1 MAEVA
6 ATVRATQVRGLP
18 EGSLTMKRD
27 NRALSTFRET
37 SPYATPPR
45 VLVMA
50 ADADAAGAVAL
61 AEALDA
67 AGAETEVRL
76 SADPNRADCDH
87 LHPDAVIVAG
97 TRGYRVTRHHPIL
110 EGVLPVVA

>member
-1 MAEVA
+1 
-6 ATVRATQVRGLP
+6 
-18 EGSLTMKRD
+18 MKLD
-27 NRALSTFRET
+27 NRALSSFREA

-67 AGAETEVRL
+67 AGAETEVR
-76 SADPNRADCDH
+76 
-87 LHPDAVIVAG
+87 
-97 TRGYRVTRHHPIL
+97 
-110 EGVLPVVA
+110 